1 MVPVKI
7 QPPKLRFMY
16 VDMSSMSMECT
27 VQDEKVYGVR
37 YWVTWTVNGQ
47 QRDRSLM
54 RTGLYSSVLKLS
66 SQDFNSLSSKVLSTT
81 YTYIKC
87 SFRQDFFFVSWT
99 GHLGFLG
106 FSVLIKDKKEIY
118 HSLSPP
124 HLSLS
129 IFSVCFMK
137 MDQPC
142 SNLHSKIVMHSKVFM
157 KKCCLSTDWV
167 LCRGLLCR
175 RLQQHHKQ

>member
-66 SQDFNSLSSKVLSTT
+66 SQDFNSLSSKVL
-81 YTYIKC
+81 TYI
-87 SFRQDFFFVSWT
+87 SNVLFVRIFFCKLNRT
-99 GHLGFLG
+99 LGILG
-106 FSVLIKDKKEIY
+106 LSVLINDSKEIY
-118 HSLSPP
+118 LPP
-124 HLSLS
+124 IS

-142 SNLHSKIVMHSKVFM
+142 LNQHSKNVMHSKVFM
-157 KKCCLSTDWV
+157 FFNCLSTD
-167 LCRGLLCR
+167 
-175 RLQQHHKQ
+175 